1 MKFFDFFTKQS
12 SSSAPKARERLQV
25 LLAHERSSVGQSDLV
40 VRLREEILSVIGKHV
55 KIDRDKVTVKMDRG
69 EKVST
74 LEIDVEIPLSAKL
87 RAA

>member
-1 MKFFDFFTKQS
+1 MKFFDFFSKQS

>member
-1 MKFFDFFTKQS
+1 MKFFDFFSKQR
-12 SSSAPKARERLQV
+12 SSAPTARERLQV

-40 VRLREEILSVIGKHV
+40 VRLREEILSAIGKHV